1 MRPRRQDRR
10 KKRLRRTVMPSTE
23 PAKYAALSR
32 FRISDRDFCALRDF
46 IQQTSGIHIADNR
59 KYLLQNRLSPRLR
72 ELGIESFAEYFKRL
86 RGPDRNSELAKLFE
100 LITTN
105 ETSFFRN
112 PPQLDYFRDEL
123 LSAMIESQ
131 RAKNSKSLHIWSA
144 GCSSGEEPYTLAI
157 LLIEKLKAELPS
169 WNLKITASD
178 LSEAVLAMAK
188 EGVYGDYAL
197 RTTPAPI
204 KAKYFTKEGDGFRIR
219 PELKKLVRFVSLNLN
234 DRMALKRV
242 ETSHFIFC
250 RNVMIYF
257 DDDMKKRL
265 ARAFYEN
272 LIPGGH
278 LLIGHSETLTGISES
293 FIQARHPGAVAY
305 LKE

>member
-1 MRPRRQDRR
+1 MGRPRQGRR
-10 KKRLRRTVMPSTE
+10 KQSLRRTLMPPAE
-23 PAKYAALSR
+23 PAKYTMLSQ
-32 FRISDRDFCALRDF
+32 FRISDREFCDLRDF
-46 IQQTSGIHIADNR
+46 IQQASGIHIANNR

-72 ELGIESFAEYFKRL
+72 ELGLDTFSEYFKRL
-86 RGPDRNSELAKLFE
+86 QGPDRVCERAKLFE
-100 LITTN
+100 LVTTN

-112 PPQLDYFRDEL
+112 PPQLDYFRDTL

-131 RAKNSKSLHIWSA
+131 RSKNAKNLHIWSA

-157 LLIEKLKAELPS
+157 LLAETLKAELPS
-169 WNLKITASD
+169 WRLKITASD
-178 LSEAVLAMAK
+178 LSEAVLALAR
-188 EGVYGDYAL
+188 EGAYDDYAL

-204 KAKYFTKEGDGFRIR
+204 KAKYFAKDADGFRIR
-219 PELKKLVRFVSLNLN
+219 PEVKKQVRFVSLNLN
-234 DRMALKRV
+234 DSAALKRV

-257 DDDMKKRL
+257 DEDMKKRL

-272 LIPGGH
+272 LTPGGH
-278 LLIGHSETLTGISES
+278 LLIGHSETLTGVNES

-305 LKE
+305 LKK